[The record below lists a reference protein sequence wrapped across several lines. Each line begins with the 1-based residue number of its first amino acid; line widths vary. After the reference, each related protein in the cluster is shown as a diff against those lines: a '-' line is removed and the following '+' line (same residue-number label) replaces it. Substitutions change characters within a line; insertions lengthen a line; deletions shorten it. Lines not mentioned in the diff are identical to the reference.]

1 MYEKLYNGRMGG
13 DLYRLQRS
21 RAASDGKPLQAPMP
35 ASKPVLAENIPEKKG
50 VASLL
55 PRSISEI
62 ADSDDLLILGLI
74 LFLLSEKNNTDL
86 VAALAMILLK

>member
-35 ASKPVLAENIPEKKG
+35 VPKPVFNENIPEKKG
-50 VASLL
+50 IASLL

-62 ADSDDLLILGLI
+62 VDSDDLIILGLI